1 MANTDANFVGSI
13 PQNYDRY
20 LGPFLFEPFA
30 LDLVKRLQVPPVPP
44 AARVLEIAC
53 GTGIAT
59 RQLRAH
65 LPSDTTLIATDLN
78 EPMLDY
84 AKQSLGLGT
93 HVDWRPADAQALPFP
108 DAHFDAVVCQFG
120 LMFVPDKGLAIR
132 EARRV
137 LRTGGCFAF
146 NVWANLAENPVG
158 HTADQVISSFFPA
171 DPPSFYRVPFGLDDQ
186 PLLIDLLSNA
196 GFEVQQSERVTL
208 EGRSPCAHDAAR
220 GLVLG
225 NPVLFAIQD
234 RGSAD
239 PEDII
244 AALGRALVSAGGEQ
258 PLRLPIRAVV
268 FIARAV

>member
-1 MANTDANFVGSI
+1 MANTNASFVGSI
-13 PQNYDRY
+13 PRNYDRY
-20 LGPFLFEPFA
+20 LGPLLFEPFA
-30 LDLVKRLQVPPVPP
+30 LDLVKRLQV
-44 AARVLEIAC
+44 ASGAQVLEIAC

-65 LPSDTTLIATDLN
+65 LPSRTALIATDLN

-84 AKQSLGLGT
+84 ARQSLGRGT
-93 HVDWRPADAQALPFP
+93 HLDWRMADAQALPFP

-120 LMFVPDKGLAIR
+120 LMFVPDKGAAIR

-137 LRTGGCFAF
+137 LRPGGDFAF
-146 NVWANLAENPVG
+146 NVWASLAENPIG
-158 HTADQVISSFFPA
+158 RIADEVISSFFPS
-171 DPPSFYRVPFGLDDQ
+171 DPPTFYRIPFGLDDQ
-186 PLLIDLLSNA
+186 PLLVGLLSDA
-196 GFEVQQSERVTL
+196 GFQVQQAERVTL
-208 EGRSPCAHDAAR
+208 EGRSPSAHDAAR

-225 NPVLFAIQD
+225 NPVLLAIQE

-244 AALGRALVSAGGEQ
+244 AALGLALARAGGEQ

-268 FIARAV
+268 FLARAV